1 MYKCTNPAV
10 IKAIYRE
17 MTKDELKAELKI
29 ILEKAK
35 EETNCNKKQ
44 MFKSLYQYAQD
55 LILSR

>member
-44 MFKSLYQYAQD
+44 MFKSLYQYAQA

>member
-1 MYKCTNPAV
+1 
-10 IKAIYRE
+10 

-44 MFKSLYQYAQD
+44 MLKSLYQYAQA

>member
-1 MYKCTNPAV
+1 
-10 IKAIYRE
+10 
-17 MTKDELKAELKI
+17 MTKEELKAELKI

-44 MFKSLYQYAQD
+44 MYKSLYKYAQS